1 MVSKLIFL
9 LFDMAN
15 INFPLQCPH
24 LTNYEIWCIHVKA
37 GGRAK
42 GTEEGSENTHNHPP
56 ISR

>member
-1 MVSKLIFL
+1 VVSKLVFF

-42 GTEEGSENTHNHPP
+42 GAEKGSESIHNQPLM
-56 ISR
+56 SR